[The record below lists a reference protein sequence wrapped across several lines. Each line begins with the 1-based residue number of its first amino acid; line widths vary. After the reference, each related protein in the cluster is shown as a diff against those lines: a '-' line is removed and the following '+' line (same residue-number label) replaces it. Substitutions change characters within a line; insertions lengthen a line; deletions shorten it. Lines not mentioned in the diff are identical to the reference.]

1 MDGDGLAQSAVE
13 VVAQHLA
20 QRGTDAVGRLA
31 DADVDHIYQLIVS
44 RLQRSP
50 AGQGMLSWFH
60 QNPAGEQSRRRFAV
74 VVADEVRHDPGF
86 AESLGQAAE
95 RAGVFV
101 QGADASQQIIE
112 NSGDFRDISAG
123 RDVRIKQ
130 RQFHIGRFQVGTG
143 GLVTGVIGLVIL
155 LGGGTV
161 AAVVVAT
168 DQANPVALRSV
179 VGRWERP
186 GDKPLPGFQTS
197 PTILTIFPDGRFT
210 FSAGIQMNFP
220 AGERSPGGGTGA
232 GFPDFSGI
240 RIDCNG
246 TVEPKEG
253 HFTLRP
259 TAGQCGTVEA
269 ELSADGSILD
279 VGLSNGSRDGSTA
292 FTKVSP

>member
-31 DADVDHIYQLIVS
+31 DAGVDHIYQLIVS
-44 RLQRSP
+44 RLQRNP
-50 AGQGMLSWFH
+50 AGQSMLSWFH
-60 QNPAGEQSRRRFAV
+60 QNPADEQSRRRFAT

-86 AESLGQAAE
+86 AESLGQAVE

-101 QGADASQQIIE
+101 QGAGASQQIIE

-161 AAVVVAT
+161 AAVGIAT
-168 DQANPVALRSV
+168 DQANPVALSSV

-186 GDKPLPGFQTS
+186 GDKPLSGFGFQTG
-197 PTILTIFPDGRFT
+197 PMILTISPDGRFE
-210 FSAGIQMNFP
+210 FSAAGMQMNFP
-220 AGERSPGGGTGA
+220 EGERSPVGGAGA
-232 GFPDFSGI
+232 GFPVFPV
-240 RIDCNG
+240 DCKG
-246 TVEPKEG
+246 TVEPEED
-253 HFTLRP
+253 HFTLRS

-269 ELSADGSILD
+269 KLSADGSILD
-279 VGLSNGSRDGSTA
+279 VGSTA
-292 FTKVSP
+292 LTKVSP